1 MVRVPADRIAH
12 LFRPLRPGQIRGE
25 PWLARALVKLDELDQ
40 YDDAA
45 LVKAKVAALFTGF
58 VVSPDPEDAVMGGDE
73 PDEDGVVEASLE
85 PGTMQRLSP
94 GQDVRFTV
102 TPLTT
107 AAMAAAQAEARKRLD
122 GLQAQ
127 AKERTEAGLALDGLP
142 DLSDDGAREGQYQA
156 LLIHSLAARHIT
168 AWSGIEDD
176 PPVTRENVAAL
187 MDLYPVGERFIQEFT
202 LRQVL
207 LASAKNASG
216 PSADGTSSQAV
227 GPDTAKPV
235 RKRARPAPKAASA

>member
-1 MVRVPADRIAH
+1 MIS
-12 LFRPLRPGQIRGE
+12 LKQETE
-25 PWLARALVKLDELDQ
+25 PYELTLP
-40 YDDAA
+40 Y
-45 LVKAKVAALFTGF
+45 
-58 VVSPDPEDAVMGGDE
+58 
-73 PDEDGVVEASLE
+73 GVTV
-85 PGTMQRLSP
+85 
-94 GQDVRFTV
+94 TV

-127 AKERTEAGLALDGLP
+127 ARERTEAGLALDGLA

-168 AWSGIEDD
+168 VWSGIEDD
-176 PPVTRENVAAL
+176 PPVSRENVAAL

-207 LASAKNASG
+207 LTSAKNAFG
-216 PSADGTSSQAV
+216 PSADGTSSQAA
-227 GPDTAKPV
+227 GPDTAKPAK
-235 RKRARPAPKAASA
+235 RKTRPAPKAASA

>member
-1 MVRVPADRIAH
+1 MISLKQEAGPY
-12 LFRPLRPGQIRGE
+12 
-25 PWLARALVKLDELDQ
+25 ELTLP
-40 YDDAA
+40 Y
-45 LVKAKVAALFTGF
+45 
-58 VVSPDPEDAVMGGDE
+58 
-73 PDEDGVVEASLE
+73 GVTV
-85 PGTMQRLSP
+85 
-94 GQDVRFTV
+94 TV

-127 AKERTEAGLALDGLP
+127 ARERTEAGLALDGLP
-142 DLSDDGAREGQYQA
+142 DLDDGAREGQYQA

-176 PPVTRENVAAL
+176 PPVSRENVAAL

-207 LASAKNASG
+207 LTSAKNASG
-216 PSADGTSSQAV
+216 PSADGTSSPAA
-227 GPDTAKPV
+227 GPDTAKPAK
-235 RKRARPAPKAASA
+235 RKARPASKAASA